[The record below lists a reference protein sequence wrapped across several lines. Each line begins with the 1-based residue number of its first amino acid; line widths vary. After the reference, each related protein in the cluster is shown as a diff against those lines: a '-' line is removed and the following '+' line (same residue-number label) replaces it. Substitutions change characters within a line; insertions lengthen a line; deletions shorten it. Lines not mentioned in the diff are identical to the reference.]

1 MTLNLEKTNISIVS
15 DELRKI
21 LLQSDIDLLRPAE
34 NGPERKLS
42 SKLMIDHSSLNCR
55 RYLAMIEPIY
65 VSLIAF
71 LLHKINR

>member
-1 MTLNLEKTNISIVS
+1 MNLEKTNISIVS

-55 RYLAMIEPIY
+55 RYLTTIATNLR
-65 VSLIAF
+65 VTDCFSLAQ
-71 LLHKINR
+71 N